1 MGTQAPTVA
10 PTTVGPVNN
19 GTCNA
24 GWIADN
30 YCDDINNNPEC
41 EFDGGDCCQE
51 DPAEG
56 WNNYCEECE
65 CLDAPEPTTEAPM
78 ECAVPQWAGDNFC
91 DDENNNPEC
100 GFDGGDCCDNNN
112 RLHQI
117 HTRGCCSH
125 HHRVW
130 I

>member
-1 MGTQAPTVA
+1 MAVHNQILKSFNRKEILKPSNSLYRECECLDAPEPTTQA

-56 WNNYCEECE
+56 WNNYCE
-65 CLDAPEPTTEAPM
+65 
-78 ECAVPQWAGDNFC
+78 
-91 DDENNNPEC
+91 
-100 GFDGGDCCDNNN
+100 
-112 RLHQI
+112 
-117 HTRGCCSH
+117 
-125 HHRVW
+125 
-130 I
+130 

>member
-1 MGTQAPTVA
+1 MLLFRYLFLIFYHLYSACECLDAPE

-56 WNNYCEECE
+56 WNNYC
-65 CLDAPEPTTEAPM
+65 
-78 ECAVPQWAGDNFC
+78 Q
-91 DDENNNPEC
+91 
-100 GFDGGDCCDNNN
+100 
-112 RLHQI
+112 
-117 HTRGCCSH
+117 
-125 HHRVW
+125 
-130 I
+130 

>member
-1 MGTQAPTVA
+1 MKYISPCERIAKIEFIQQYVINAHDMLEFRYIFIFDYLYRACECLDAPEPTTQAPTVA

-56 WNNYCEECE
+56 WNNYCE
-65 CLDAPEPTTEAPM
+65 
-78 ECAVPQWAGDNFC
+78 
-91 DDENNNPEC
+91 
-100 GFDGGDCCDNNN
+100 
-112 RLHQI
+112 
-117 HTRGCCSH
+117 
-125 HHRVW
+125 
-130 I
+130 